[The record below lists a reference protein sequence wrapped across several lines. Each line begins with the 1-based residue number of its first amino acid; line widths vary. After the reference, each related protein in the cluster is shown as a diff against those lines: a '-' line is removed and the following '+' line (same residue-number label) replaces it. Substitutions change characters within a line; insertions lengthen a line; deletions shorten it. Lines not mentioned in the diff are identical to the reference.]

1 MRIITAQWRMQSI
14 SSKMP
19 VKNIMT
25 KLLKRNGVTPYAFWK
40 AMNIGQNTAYR
51 LCNDP
56 DSIPIK
62 RIMDRIYE
70 VYGWLPGDY
79 LVSDSEWDDWIESL
93 PQPEKE
99 EVLSIA
105 QSYLRKTKDGRIRK
119 DDSTGGIEFSR
130 YAA

>member
-1 MRIITAQWRMQSI
+1 MRIITAQWRMQSM

-25 KLLKRNGVTPYAFWK
+25 KLLKRNGVTTYAFWK

-56 DSIPIK
+56 DSIPVK
-62 RIMDRIYE
+62 RIMDKIHE

-79 LVSDSEWDDWIESL
+79 LVSDSEWDTWIESL
-93 PQPEKE
+93 PSSEKE
-99 EVLSIA
+99 EVLNIA
-105 QSYLRKTKDGRIRK
+105 ESYRRKTKDGRIRK
-119 DDSTGGIEFSR
+119 DDSTGGIKFSR

>member
-1 MRIITAQWRMQSI
+1 M

-56 DSIPIK
+56 DSIPVK

-79 LVSDSEWDDWIESL
+79 LVSDREWDDWIESL
-93 PQPEKE
+93 PLPEKE
-99 EVLSIA
+99 EVLKVA
-105 QSYLRKTKDGRIRK
+105 ESYRRKTKDGRIRK
-119 DDSTGGIEFSR
+119 DDSTGVIEFFR